1 VQANAVAASGG
12 SLTDTTTYYWVVTAI
27 NANGETVKSNEKSLT
42 IAAPNQTATIS
53 WAASDGALKKL
64 KAAAANETNGK
75 QAMAEAALAMLGAGV
90 AELVLDAEI
99 LGMLQ
104 ALVDGG
110 TLSAS
115 DRDGLLSRA
124 AEVVGIAEAS
134 LGRPI
139 TTADV
144 AEALAGDRPHG
155 FTGPIGG

>member
-1 VQANAVAASGG
+1 MTFANSLRALIVADATAKALAEAGNDTAVVARLNSP
-12 SLTDTTTYYWVVTAI
+12 STTVHRRVSREQI
-27 NANGETVKSNEKSLT
+27 LR
-42 IAAPNQTATIS
+42 